1 MTLELKINDNIPNFS
16 LPLSDDTIFNS
27 EELKKKL
34 YIIYFYPKDNTPGC
48 TNEAKDFS
56 SLKKDFDKIDAE
68 VIGISKDSIKKHK
81 NFIEKQGLKIKLAS
95 DEEGKVIESFGVWV
109 EKKNVWSNIYGN

>member
-34 YIIYFYPKDNTPGC
+34 YIIYQHNT
-48 TNEAKDFS
+48 N
-56 SLKKDFDKIDAE
+56 
-68 VIGISKDSIKKHK
+68 
-81 NFIEKQGLKIKLAS
+81 
-95 DEEGKVIESFGVWV
+95 
-109 EKKNVWSNIYGN
+109 